1 MERIKIVDASK
12 KFGNLSIFH
21 ELNFSFYGGEII
33 GLSGNNGVGKTTFIK
48 LLCGLIYPDSGQIFI
63 NGIDVKKNR
72 KKWMEDVGIL
82 LDGSRSMY
90 WRLSALQNFIY
101 FSGLKGIFGNKA
113 LIQAEKILQL
123 FDLWDVREKKVET
136 FSFGMKQR
144 LALACSISHTPSI
157 VLLDEPTSGLDS
169 ASTQILE
176 EYICLLAKENKT
188 IILAS
193 HDQEMITRLSTRKLI
208 IENGSINDTF

>member
-90 WRLSALQNFIY
+90 
-101 FSGLKGIFGNKA
+101 
-113 LIQAEKILQL
+113 
-123 FDLWDVREKKVET
+123 
-136 FSFGMKQR
+136 
-144 LALACSISHTPSI
+144 
-157 VLLDEPTSGLDS
+157 
-169 ASTQILE
+169 
-176 EYICLLAKENKT
+176 
-188 IILAS
+188 
-193 HDQEMITRLSTRKLI
+193 
-208 IENGSINDTF
+208 